1 MSSNHEKRPV
11 FTALVLLF
19 FCALGVF
26 ANMPANAQTQIIKF
40 NPDRD
45 IMRAQSAMRQG
56 EMDVALKYYKRAMR
70 KNLSEDNKVIVR
82 NSICAVSYLQGNY
95 AEAEEACSIVIKED
109 PSYWKAYVTRGNAK
123 RKLGNLAGAL
133 IDFCSAN
140 RLSPETVKGAF
151 VSRCVG

>member
-1 MSSNHEKRPV
+1 MSTNHERK
-11 FTALVLLF
+11 FTLSALVLLF
-19 FCALGVF
+19 SCVLGVL
-26 ANMPANAQTQIIKF
+26 ASMPANAQTQIIKF

-56 EMDVALKYYKRAMR
+56 ELDVALKYYKRAER
-70 KNLSEDNKVIVR
+70 KNLSEDHKVIVQ

-95 AEAEEACSIVIKED
+95 VEAETACSIVIKED

-133 IDFCSAN
+133 TDFCAAN
-140 RLSPETVKGAF
+140 RLSPDNVKGAF
-151 VSRCVG
+151 VRRCVG